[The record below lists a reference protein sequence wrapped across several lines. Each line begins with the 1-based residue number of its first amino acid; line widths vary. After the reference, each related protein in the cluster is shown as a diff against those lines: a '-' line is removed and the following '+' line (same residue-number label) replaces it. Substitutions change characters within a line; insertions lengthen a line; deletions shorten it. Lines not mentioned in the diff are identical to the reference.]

1 VRSTVRFL
9 VIVSGVAVAASAVG
23 LSVASYVLYFRHVP
37 AVRELVAALPAEE
50 ARPPQHYVLT
60 VTRLEPKRFALLPA
74 RGLLARFYPAPLSNT
89 RWHVLFF
96 TWYQLL
102 PLSLSHDE
110 LLALHAHFLPLEGG
124 QGLVYAARH
133 YYSKVPA
140 QLSAREVLELLA
152 IAQSPSAN
160 SPTGNPE
167 RFRRAVERLATQL
180 GAPAA

>member
-1 VRSTVRFL
+1 MRRPLRFL
-9 VIVSGVAVAASAVG
+9 IVACGVTVAASTVA
-23 LSVASYVLYFRHVP
+23 LSVASYLLYFRYVP

-50 ARPPQHYVLT
+50 ASPPEPYLLT
-60 VTRLEPKRFALLPA
+60 VSKLEPKRFVLLPA
-74 RGLLARFYPAPLSNT
+74 RGLLARFYPAPLSAM
-89 RWHVLFF
+89 RWNVLFF

-102 PLSLSHDE
+102 PLSLPRDE

-124 QGLVYAARH
+124 QGLLYGARH
-133 YYSKVPA
+133 YYGKAPA

-152 IAQSPSAN
+152 IARSPGAN
-160 SPTGNPE
+160 SPTANPE